1 MWIRDNE
8 DGEVRQYGTNHHDA
22 LVISADGRH
31 LYYEN
36 LQNGDGSRGGGY
48 SFVTDEK
55 GYTPMEDEDLLKY
68 GAEGYANI
76 GGFGSDEMKEQLT
89 QLRKDFIETTL
100 KGGDKFEALHR
111 QAYEQAKADIM
122 EKLEAIEADFTAK
135 HPDFETTD
143 DKYVVAVMATLKV
156 CKETVADGAD

>member
-1 MWIRDNE
+1 MWLRDNE

-22 LVISADGRH
+22 LVISDDGRY

-55 GYTPMEDEDLLKY
+55 GNTPIADEDLQKY
-68 GAEGYANI
+68 GAEGYADI
-76 GGFGSDEMKEQLT
+76 GGFKRIRHEG
-89 QLRKDFIETTL
+89 
-100 KGGDKFEALHR
+100 
-111 QAYEQAKADIM
+111 YEQAKADM
-122 EKLEAIEADFTAK
+122 MAKLEAIEADFTAK
-135 HPDFETTD
+135 HPDYETTD

-156 CKETVADGAD
+156 CKEAIADGAD

>member
-8 DGEVRQYGTNHHDA
+8 NGEVRQYGTNHHDA
-22 LVISADGRH
+22 LAIAPDGRC

-55 GYTPMEDEDLLKY
+55 GNTPINDEELMEY
-68 GAEGYANI
+68 GAKAYFDI
-76 GGFGSDEMKEQLT
+76 GGFKHIRHEG
-89 QLRKDFIETTL
+89 
-100 KGGDKFEALHR
+100 
-111 QAYEQAKADIM
+111 YEQAKTDIM

-143 DKYVVAVMATLKV
+143 DKYVIAVMTTLKV
-156 CKETVADGAD
+156 CKEAVEETAKQPHSDTKTVDG

>member
-1 MWIRDNE
+1 MWLRDNE
-8 DGEVRQYGTNHHDA
+8 DGKVRQYGLNHHDA
-22 LVISADGRH
+22 LVISADGRY

-55 GYTPMEDEDLLKY
+55 GNTPIDDEDLQKY
-68 GAEGYANI
+68 GAEGYADI
-76 GGFGSDEMKEQLT
+76 GGFKHIRHEGYK
-89 QLRKDFIETTL
+89 
-100 KGGDKFEALHR
+100 
-111 QAYEQAKADIM
+111 QAKADIM

>member
-1 MWIRDNE
+1 MWLRDNE

-22 LVISADGRH
+22 LVISADGRC

-55 GYTPMEDEDLLKY
+55 GNTPIADEDLQKY
-68 GAEGYANI
+68 GAEGYADI
-76 GGFGSDEMKEQLT
+76 GGFNRIRHEG
-89 QLRKDFIETTL
+89 
-100 KGGDKFEALHR
+100 
-111 QAYEQAKADIM
+111 YEQAKADM
-122 EKLEAIEADFTAK
+122 MAKLEAIEADFTAK
-135 HPDFETTD
+135 HPDYETTD

-156 CKETVADGAD
+156 CKEAIADGAD

>member
-8 DGEVRQYGTNHHDA
+8 DGEVRQYGLSYHDA
-22 LVISADGRH
+22 LVISDDGRY

-55 GYTPMEDEDLLKY
+55 GNTPIADEDLQKY
-68 GAEGYANI
+68 GAEGYADI
-76 GGFGSDEMKEQLT
+76 GGFKRIRHEG
-89 QLRKDFIETTL
+89 
-100 KGGDKFEALHR
+100 
-111 QAYEQAKADIM
+111 YEQAKADM
-122 EKLEAIEADFTAK
+122 MAKLEAIEADFTAK
-135 HPDFETTD
+135 HPDYETTD

-156 CKETVADGAD
+156 CKEAIADGAD